1 MVALFFLSIS
11 AGTTLAGILAGYYD
25 RGNEVPYFS
34 FVGITAIVLAVATPA
49 VKKLMRGVR

>member
-1 MVALFFLSIS
+1 V
-11 AGTTLAGILAGYYD
+11 GTTLAGILAGYYD

-34 FVGITAIVLAVATPA
+34 FVGITAIVLGAALAVATPA